1 MRRLPSLFAAPALLA
16 LSAFPTLAASD
27 VIASI
32 KPLHSLV
39 AGVMDGVAEPGL
51 LIDGAGSPHAYSLR
65 PSQARALEQ
74 ADVIF
79 WVGHELE
86 TFLEKPIATLGADA
100 QAVSLAESDGIELLP
115 YREDGEFGGHDHEA
129 EGDHDEHAESGH
141 GHANEHEAMDMHIW
155 LDPEN
160 AKAMVDT
167 IRLALTNTD
176 PANADRYDA
185 NAAALT
191 EKLERLAAE
200 LETELAPVKDRPFVV
215 FHDGYHYFENRFGME
230 AAGAITVNPEVAPGA
245 ERLSEIRDRL
255 QGLRAACVF
264 AEPQFEPKLV
274 SVVIEGT
281 GARSA
286 VLDPLGASIDAGPD
300 LYFDL
305 MRQMGE
311 SFRHCLD
318 PNG

>member
-1 MRRLPSLFAAPALLA
+1 MRRLPSLFAAPAFLA
-16 LSAFPTLAASD
+16 LSAFPTIAAPD
-27 VIASI
+27 VVASI

-79 WVGHELE
+79 WIGHELE
-86 TFLEKPIATLGADA
+86 TFLEKPIETLGADA
-100 QAVSLAESDGIELLP
+100 QAVSMAESDGIELLP
-115 YREDGEFGGHDHEA
+115 YREGDEFGGHDHDVE
-129 EGDHDEHAESGH
+129 DKHAASGR
-141 GHANEHEAMDMHIW
+141 GHAHEHEAMDMHIW

-160 AKAMVDT
+160 AKAMVET
-167 IRLALTNTD
+167 IRLALTDAD
-176 PANADRYDA
+176 PANAERYDA
-185 NAAALT
+185 NAAALA
-191 EKLERLAAE
+191 EKLERLTAE

-215 FHDGYHYFENRFGME
+215 FHDGYHYFENRFGMK

-286 VLDPLGASIDAGPD
+286 VLDPLGASIDAGPE

-311 SFRHCLD
+311 SFRDCLAV
-318 PNG
+318 NG